1 MIAQNQISYDNN
13 QKLIGKEIE
22 VLIDEVIGKEAIART
37 EFDAPEVDN
46 TVILPA
52 KKHKAGDLVKVKIK
66 KAEDYDL
73 FGI

>member
-1 MIAQNQISYDNN
+1 
-13 QKLIGKEIE
+13 
-22 VLIDEVIGKEAIART
+22 
-37 EFDAPEVDN
+37 VDN

-73 FGI
+73 FV